1 MEVLIV
7 AILVSLAWGV
17 VDWWTSTRVPMVD
30 PMPDRP
36 PLPVQDTPAPV
47 PVPSVAPEPSETP
60 PAEPAPPADPSDP
73 GHPDVDLPEEPD
85 DDVDDGEESDDEDTE
100 PAPPEPS
107 APSAASAVVR
117 IAGLLTDGSPTVYD
131 GIRCWGCDRGCTY
144 RGMRVPGCGTADAVR
159 AHAERRHRAEFGYAG
174 DLDAADGDLGDWSD
188 LSGTPSEFNP
198 IAVAR
203 AVGESKRNAWFDL
216 CESCSSFVR
225 TARREGRDP
234 WRVEPVAVVAADDCP
249 F

>member
-1 MEVLIV
+1 MTVLIL
-7 AILVSLAWGV
+7 AIAISLAWGA
-17 VDWWTSTRVPMVD
+17 VDWWTSTRVPLVD

-36 PLPVQDTPAPV
+36 PAPAQETPAPV
-47 PVPSVAPEPSETP
+47 PVPVAAPSATP
-60 PAEPAPPADPSDP
+60 APDEPAPGVTP
-73 GHPDVDLPEEPD
+73 GPPDVDLPEEGD
-85 DDVDDGEESDDEDTE
+85 DDRDDDEEEDTE

-107 APSAASAVVR
+107 APSTASVVVR

-131 GIRCWGCDRGCTY
+131 GSRCWGCERGCTY

-159 AHAERRHRAEFGYAG
+159 AHAERRHRAEHGYAG

-188 LSGTPSEFNP
+188 LAGTPSEFNP
-198 IAVAR
+198 IAIAR
-203 AVGESKRNAWFDL
+203 AVGESKRNAWFEL

-225 TARREGRDP
+225 GERNAGRNP
-234 WRVEPVAVVAADDCP
+234 WRVVPVAVVAADETCP